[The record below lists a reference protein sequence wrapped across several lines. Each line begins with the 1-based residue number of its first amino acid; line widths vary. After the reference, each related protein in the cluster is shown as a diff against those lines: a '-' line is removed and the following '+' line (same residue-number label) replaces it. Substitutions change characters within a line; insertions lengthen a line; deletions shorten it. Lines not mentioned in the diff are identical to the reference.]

1 MFEKCNYQTYFIV
14 SAAQW
19 IALGALGQCVM
30 GPNPI
35 SIIGGVGKG
44 ILSQLLLCSNDKT
57 VLRPVSKN
65 TLFQGFPQGME
76 PWVNLYIIDAV
87 NYTIDPSEWKYARN

>member
-1 MFEKCNYQTYFIV
+1 MFEKYNHQTYSV
-14 SAAQW
+14 VKATQW
-19 IALGALGQCVM
+19 IALAALGQCVM

-57 VLRPVSKN
+57 VLRPVWKN

-76 PWVNLYIIDAV
+76 P
-87 NYTIDPSEWKYARN
+87 